1 MGLAISLVSQSEE
14 KVWYHANCKN
24 RGKGCT
30 NTRCFTKGLLYGTTN
45 QAIWMLKARVGYKIE
60 RELPDP
66 SSLDKYGEDEQEESK
81 EKSMHLE
88 KLKPAVQEL
97 AIMAKES
104 QDRWLQMSI
113 KFSGI
118 MGRQGRRIPFQQEE
132 KTGTRHNN
140 KKQSSITKL
149 FGMLTSKTSSQEFSN
164 KFSV

>member
-1 MGLAISLVSQSEE
+1 MVSQ
-14 KVWYHANCKN
+14 
-24 RGKGCT
+24 KGC
-30 NTRCFTKGLLYGTTN
+30 C
-45 QAIWMLKARVGYKIE
+45 IWYNEPSLFADVEKRVGHKIE

-66 SSLDKYGEDEQEESK
+66 SSLDKYGEDEQEESSS
-81 EKSMHLE
+81 KSMHLE

-118 MGRQGRRIPFQQEE
+118 MGRQGKKNSIPSKKK

-140 KKQSSITKL
+140 KKQK
-149 FGMLTSKTSSQEFSN
+149 
-164 KFSV
+164 VYH